1 MQQKFVS
8 NSKESTRM
16 FKNDILESM
25 SKMHFTLPLIIFLPV
40 IAYFM
45 YKAVAVFHEPVLYIL
60 LLFIAGALVWSLTEY
75 LMHRFLFHYKP
86 SSKTGQRLHFIFH
99 GVHHDYPND
108 AKRLV
113 MAPAVSIPLAV
124 LYYYLFR
131 SVMGEQ
137 HVASFFCGFVAGY
150 LFYDMT
156 HYAIHHFSF
165 NNGLWMKLKKHHMI
179 HHYRDD
185 DHGYGVS
192 SKLWDVIFRSDFK
205 EPLKK

>member
-1 MQQKFVS
+1 MKQTFVS

-16 FKNDILESM
+16 FKNDFLESM
-25 SKMHFTLPLIIFLPV
+25 SKMHFTLPLIIFVPV
-40 IAYFM
+40 ITYFM
-45 YKAVAVFHEPVLYIL
+45 YKAIFVLHEPVMYMIL
-60 LLFIAGALVWSLTEY
+60 FLIAGVFAWSLTEY
-75 LMHRFLFHYKP
+75 LMHRFLFHYQPTSEFGK
-86 SSKTGQRLHFIFH
+86 RMHFVFH

-113 MAPAVSIPLAV
+113 MAPSVSIPLAV

-131 SVMGEQ
+131 LVVGEQ
-137 HVASFFCGFVAGY
+137 HIASFFSGFVIGY

-156 HYAIHHFSF
+156 HYAIHHHTFKS
-165 NNGLWMKLKKHHMI
+165 GLWMKLKTRHMM

-192 SKLWDVIFRSDFK
+192 SSFWDIIFGTTIKDQRK
-205 EPLKK
+205 